1 MKASSPILQQHGEVK
16 IITLSGGK
24 VRVVEDLMEGELEGL
39 TDEPRG
45 CHLLLDFS
53 KVEYLNSDDLGVLIN
68 LHKKMLRVGGLL
80 TLSNLNAQVYEVF
93 TVTRLHTLLTILQG
107 C

>member
-1 MKASSPILQQHGEVK
+1 MSASSPKMEQRGEVK
-16 IITLSGGK
+16 IITLRGGK

-53 KVEYLNSDDLGVLIN
+53 KVEYINTDDLGVLIN
-68 LHKKMLRVGGLL
+68 LHKKMQRFGGRL
-80 TLSNLNAQVYEVF
+80 TLFNLNAQDYEVF
-93 TVTRLHTLLTILQG
+93 TVTHLHTFLTISQG
-107 C
+107 

>member
-1 MKASSPILQQHGEVK
+1 MSASWPELQQRGDVK

-24 VRVVEDLMEGELEGL
+24 VRVMEDLMEGELEEL

-53 KVEYLNSDDLGVLIN
+53 KVAYLNSVDLGVLIN
-68 LHKKMLRVGGLL
+68 LHKKMQRFGGRL

-93 TVTRLHTLLTILQG
+93 TVTRLHTLLRILQG
-107 C
+107 

>member
-1 MKASSPILQQHGEVK
+1 MSASWPNMQQRGDVK

-24 VRVVEDLMEGELEGL
+24 VRVMEDLMEGELEGL
-39 TDEPRG
+39 TEEPRG

-53 KVEYLNSDDLGVLIN
+53 KVEYINSDDLGVLIN
-68 LHKKMLRVGGLL
+68 LHKRMKRFGGRL

-93 TVTRLHTLLTILQG
+93 TVTRLHTLLTISQG
-107 C
+107 

>member
-1 MKASSPILQQHGEVK
+1 MSVSWPEMQQRGDVK

-24 VRVVEDLMEGELEGL
+24 GRVVEDLKEGELEGL
-39 TDEPRG
+39 TEEPRG

-68 LHKKMLRVGGLL
+68 LHKRMKRFGGRL
-80 TLSNLNAQVYEVF
+80 TLSNLNAEVYEVF

-107 C
+107 

>member
-1 MKASSPILQQHGEVK
+1 MSAASPNVQQRGDVK

-24 VRVVEDLMEGELEGL
+24 VQVVEDLMEGELEEL

-53 KVEYLNSDDLGVLIN
+53 KVEYINSDDLGVLIN
-68 LHKKMLRVGGLL
+68 LHKKIRRFGGRL
-80 TLSNLNAQVYEVF
+80 TLANLNAQIYEVF
-93 TVTRLHTLLTILQG
+93 TITRLHTLLTVLQG
-107 C
+107 

>member
-1 MKASSPILQQHGEVK
+1 MSVSWPELQQCGDAK

-24 VRVVEDLMEGELEGL
+24 VRVMEDLREGKIEGL

-53 KVEYLNSDDLGVLIN
+53 KVVYLNSEDRSVLIN
-68 LHKKMLRVGGLL
+68 LHKKMQRFGGRL
-80 TLSNLNAQVYEVF
+80 TLFNLNAEVYEVF
-93 TVTRLHTLLTILQG
+93 TVTRLHKLFTILQD
-107 C
+107 

>member
-1 MKASSPILQQHGEVK
+1 MSVSSPKMQQRGDVK
-16 IITLSGGK
+16 VITLSGGK
-24 VRVVEDLMEGELEGL
+24 VRVMEDLMEGELEGL

-53 KVEYLNSDDLGVLIN
+53 KVEYINSDDLGVLIN
-68 LHKKMLRVGGLL
+68 LHKKMQRFGGRL
-80 TLSNLNAQVYEVF
+80 TLVNLNAQVYEVF

-107 C
+107 

>member
-1 MKASSPILQQHGEVK
+1 MRASSPNMQQHGEVK

-24 VRVVEDLMEGELEGL
+24 VRVMEDLMEGELEGL

-53 KVEYLNSDDLGVLIN
+53 KVEYINSDDLGVLIN
-68 LHKKMLRVGGLL
+68 LHKKMQRFGGRL
-80 TLSNLNAQVYEVF
+80 TLVNLNAQVYELF
-93 TVTRLHTLLTILQG
+93 AVTRLHTFLTILQG
-107 C
+107 

>member
-1 MKASSPILQQHGEVK
+1 
-16 IITLSGGK
+16 
-24 VRVVEDLMEGELEGL
+24 MEGELERL

-68 LHKKMLRVGGLL
+68 LHKKMLRFGGWL
-80 TLSNLNAQVYEVF
+80 TLVNLNAQVYELF
-93 TVTRLHTLLTILQG
+93 AVTRLHTFLTILQG
-107 C
+107 

>member
-1 MKASSPILQQHGEVK
+1 MQQHGEVK

-68 LHKKMLRVGGLL
+68 LHKKMQRLGGRL
-80 TLSNLNAQVYEVF
+80 TLGNLNAQVYEVF
-93 TVTRLHTLLTILQG
+93 TVTSLHTLLTISQG
-107 C
+107 

>member
-1 MKASSPILQQHGEVK
+1 MQQRGDVK
-16 IITLSGGK
+16 ILTLSGGK
-24 VRVVEDLMEGELEGL
+24 ARVVEDLMEGELEGL

-53 KVEYLNSDDLGVLIN
+53 KVEYINSDDLGVLIN
-68 LHKKMLRVGGLL
+68 LHKNMQRFGGRL
-80 TLSNLNAQVYEVF
+80 TLFNLNAQVYEVF

-107 C
+107 

>member
-1 MKASSPILQQHGEVK
+1 MSASLSIMQQHGDVK

-53 KVEYLNSDDLGVLIN
+53 KVEYINSDDLGVLIN
-68 LHKKMLRVGGLL
+68 LHKKMQRFGGRL
-80 TLSNLNAQVYEVF
+80 TLFNLNAQVYEVF

-107 C
+107 